1 MSQRR
6 ISNVIIWNDPIPPT
20 LVGASVPILSDPVMF
35 LVGVYGASTNAAM
48 YYPRVRFA
56 DIGAGLVDDE
66 NIEAAL
72 MAKTLLQQNR
82 MLRMSSKT
90 LSDTAHNCEVG
101 DIYTDDSLVFAR
113 NDDCLWHHRWS
124 VTR

>member
-20 LVGASVPILSDPVMF
+20 LVGASVLPILSDPVMF

-56 DIGAGLVDDE
+56 DIGAGLVEDE

-82 MLRMSSKT
+82 MLRVSSKA
-90 LSDTAHNCEVG
+90 LSEAAHNCEVV
-101 DIYTDDSLVFAR
+101 DICTDDSLVFAR
-113 NDDCLWHHRWS
+113 KDDCLWHHR
-124 VTR
+124 